1 MYMCNFIK
9 IVYKY
14 ILFKIMGEIDL
25 ICKIINIFVI
35 CICIDDKL
43 YWFDVVVFI
52 FEYFDLVIKVFNS
65 MKIVG

>member
-1 MYMCNFIK
+1 
-9 IVYKY
+9 
-14 ILFKIMGEIDL
+14 MGEIDL
-25 ICKIINIFVI
+25 ICKYINIFVI

-52 FEYFDLVIKVFNS
+52 FEYFDLVIKVFDS

>member
-1 MYMCNFIK
+1 
-9 IVYKY
+9 
-14 ILFKIMGEIDL
+14 MGEIDL
-25 ICKIINIFVI
+25 ICSKYINIFVI

-52 FEYFDLVIKVFNS
+52 FEYFDLVIKVFDS